1 MKDTSANL
9 QDIASEWHDAR
20 QVYSVYSAILKS
32 ADVGLD
38 PCKALESPV
47 NRSDEETLA
56 AVRTWLAAADE
67 KTTAAQIRQVIQ
79 HSSLGT
85 EACLR
90 ALLQRYLSKSNKTDE
105 DRNKL
110 DFLVVQYF
118 AATAPRSMALGRIEI
133 DDVGYVLEP
142 VLGKIAGG
150 VPSELEPLEALLGR
164 INGCTSLG
172 DLIRECVVEAGRKIK
187 DEAGKTYLDPTAM
200 VAFARYNFLLRRAF
214 VQLLHND
221 LEMIRACV
229 RELEACGVNAV
240 NCSEAGFGATEPLAD
255 LRRYCRTW
263 RNSFVADY
271 AAGPAFRS
279 IAQVREAVEQA
290 VRAIR
295 NERKAAAAQAAAASQ
310 STPVSTE
317 RTKAMARAE
326 APEQPPAASDA
337 EKGPALRTMSSEVA
351 AIEDARARVNAAVQH
366 AAASIDKAMP
376 FEEEQATDLIG
387 KQLAA
392 NLAGKSAASATVKL
406 GTTLIVLSS
415 WELNAFLKPA
425 EALSPVLQRAVVA
438 RSILME
444 AMERS
449 KNGKSELDLAPAL
462 ELAQTVAGELQVKI
476 AEARK
481 ERNLDGAVSM
491 AATSKRLSSVAEQ
504 AEKLVAVAK

>member
-32 ADVGLD
+32 ADVGLA

-47 NRSDEETLA
+47 NRSDEETLV

-118 AATAPRSMALGRIEI
+118 AATAPRSMALGKIEI

-142 VLGKIAGG
+142 VLGKIAGD
-150 VPSELEPLEALLGR
+150 VPSGLEPLEALLGR

-172 DLIRECVVEAGRKIK
+172 DLIRESVVEAGRKIK
-187 DEAGKTYLDPTAM
+187 DDAGKTYLDPRAM

-240 NCSEAGFGATEPLAD
+240 NCTEAGFGPTEPLAD

-295 NERKAAAAQAAAASQ
+295 NERKAAAAQAAAVSQ
-310 STPVSTE
+310 STLVSTGPTE
-317 RTKAMARAE
+317 AMARAE

-337 EKGPALRTMSSEVA
+337 EKAPALRTMSIEVE

-366 AAASIDKAMP
+366 AAANDNATL
-376 FEEEQATDLIG
+376 FDEEQATELIG
-387 KQLAA
+387 KQLTA

-425 EALSPVLQRAVVA
+425 EALSAVLQRAVVA
-438 RSILME
+438 RSILMD

-449 KNGKSELDLAPAL
+449 KNEKSKLDLAPAL
-462 ELAQTVAGELQVKI
+462 ESARTVAGELQAKI
-476 AEARK
+476 GEARK